1 MKLTRGKV
9 VGVLA
14 VLVIL
19 AAAFWYGGGAPGLQ
33 GWTVEKTT
41 PPPVSLETAG
51 STPQTTPLPS
61 ASLVPAASALPAP
74 TENPAAQ
81 EETEP
86 AATPAPTSGIESRP
100 GGLEGGFTAEEK
112 IAAAQ
117 AIAGGSS
124 PGVEKGDAAYSE
136 AHGMVLDP
144 NTGKDKYLTDPV
156 PEGKPAPV
164 EPEDSPV
171 DESNKLTCTI
181 SIRCD
186 TILNNMDLFDQDKLG
201 ILPRDGVI

>member
-61 ASLVPAASALPAP
+61 ASPAPAASALPAP
-74 TENPAAQ
+74 TESPAAQ

-124 PGVEKGDAAYSE
+124 PGVE
-136 AHGMVLDP
+136 
-144 NTGKDKYLTDPV
+144 
-156 PEGKPAPV
+156 
-164 EPEDSPV
+164 
-171 DESNKLTCTI
+171 
-181 SIRCD
+181 
-186 TILNNMDLFDQDKLG
+186 
-201 ILPRDGVI
+201 

>member
-33 GWTVEKTT
+33 GWTVEKPPRPPFLWRRPAPHPRPRLYRLQVRR
-41 PPPVSLETAG
+41 PPP
-51 STPQTTPLPS
+51 
-61 ASLVPAASALPAP
+61 ALPAP
-74 TENPAAQ
+74 TESPAAQ

-86 AATPAPTSGIESRP
+86 AATPRP
-100 GGLEGGFTAEEK
+100 PPGSSPARRTGRGFTAEEK

-124 PGVEKGDAAYSE
+124 PGGEG
-136 AHGMVLDP
+136 GRCVL
-144 NTGKDKYLTDPV
+144 
-156 PEGKPAPV
+156 
-164 EPEDSPV
+164 
-171 DESNKLTCTI
+171 
-181 SIRCD
+181 
-186 TILNNMDLFDQDKLG
+186 
-201 ILPRDGVI
+201 

>member
-61 ASLVPAASALPAP
+61 ASPAPAASALPAP

-81 EETEP
+81 EET
-86 AATPAPTSGIESRP
+86 
-100 GGLEGGFTAEEK
+100 
-112 IAAAQ
+112 
-117 AIAGGSS
+117 
-124 PGVEKGDAAYSE
+124 
-136 AHGMVLDP
+136 
-144 NTGKDKYLTDPV
+144 
-156 PEGKPAPV
+156 
-164 EPEDSPV
+164 
-171 DESNKLTCTI
+171 
-181 SIRCD
+181 
-186 TILNNMDLFDQDKLG
+186 
-201 ILPRDGVI
+201 